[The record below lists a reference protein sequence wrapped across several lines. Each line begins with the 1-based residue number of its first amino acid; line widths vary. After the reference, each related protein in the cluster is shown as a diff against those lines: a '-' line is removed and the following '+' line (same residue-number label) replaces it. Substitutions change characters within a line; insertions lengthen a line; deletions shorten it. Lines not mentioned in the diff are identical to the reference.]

1 MYKFT
6 DSNFTPKQKRNYKI
20 LRFMFNW
27 AGWLVIA
34 CVVLPV
40 LYELLAYFVKG
51 VAYVDISIDIP
62 VFGVIVTGVILW
74 FLLRWF
80 VANRCIN
87 CFKSNALE
95 EQSETIVSDWS
106 KYGVEMTKID
116 KGGLQVMA
124 VKQLKCKKCG
134 FECQQI
140 TTRTGSTDGIGRMS
154 RDIKQGGR
162 SRLKGESYTSWW
174 RRNK

>member
-20 LRFMFNW
+20 LRLMFNW
-27 AGWLVIA
+27 AGWLAIA
-34 CVVLPV
+34 CVVLPFS
-40 LYELLAYFVKG
+40 YELLAMFVKD

-95 EQSETIVSDWS
+95 EQSEEITGNEIMILNVS
-106 KYGVEMTKID
+106 
-116 KGGLQVMA
+116 
-124 VKQLKCKKCG
+124 KQMKCKKCG
-134 FECQQI
+134 FECEQLTQ
-140 TTRTGSTDGIGRMS
+140 RTGSYEGISRMS
-154 RDIKQGGR
+154 RTIKQGGR

>member
-20 LRFMFNW
+20 LRLMFNW
-27 AGWLVIA
+27 AGWLAIA

-40 LYELLAYFVKG
+40 LYELLAMFVKD

-62 VFGVIVTGVILW
+62 VLGVIVTGVILW

-95 EQSETIVSDWS
+95 EQSEEITGNEIMILNVS
-106 KYGVEMTKID
+106 
-116 KGGLQVMA
+116 
-124 VKQLKCKKCG
+124 KQMKCKKCG
-134 FECQQI
+134 FECEQLTQ
-140 TTRTGSTDGIGRMS
+140 RTGSYEGIGRMS
-154 RDIKQGGR
+154 RTIMQGGKP
-162 SRLKGESYTSWW
+162 RLKGESYTSWW

>member
-20 LRFMFNW
+20 LRFMFNS
-27 AGWLVIA
+27 AGWLAIA

-40 LYELLAYFVKG
+40 LYELLAMFVKD

-62 VFGVIVTGVILW
+62 VLGVIVTGVILW

-154 RDIKQGGR
+154 RDIKQGGK

>member
-20 LRFMFNW
+20 LRLMFNW
-27 AGWLVIA
+27 AGWLAIA
-34 CVVLPV
+34 CVVLPFS
-40 LYELLAYFVKG
+40 YELLAMFVKD

-95 EQSETIVSDWS
+95 EQSEEITGNEIMILNVS
-106 KYGVEMTKID
+106 
-116 KGGLQVMA
+116 
-124 VKQLKCKKCG
+124 KQMKCKKCG
-134 FECQQI
+134 FECEQLTQ
-140 TTRTGSTDGIGRMS
+140 RTGSYEGIGRMS
-154 RDIKQGGR
+154 RTIKQGGR

>member
-20 LRFMFNW
+20 LRFMFNS
-27 AGWLVIA
+27 AVWLAIA
-34 CVVLPV
+34 CLVLPV
-40 LYELLAYFVKG
+40 SYELLAMFVKD
-51 VAYVDISIDIP
+51 VAYVDIYVDIP
-62 VFGVIVTGVILW
+62 VLGVIGTGVILW

-80 VANRCIN
+80 VAKRCIN

-116 KGGLQVMA
+116 KGGVQVMA

-154 RDIKQGGR
+154 RDIKQGGK

>member
-1 MYKFT
+1 M
-6 DSNFTPKQKRNYKI
+6 
-20 LRFMFNW
+20 
-27 AGWLVIA
+27 
-34 CVVLPV
+34 
-40 LYELLAYFVKG
+40 FVKD

-154 RDIKQGGR
+154 RTIKQVIHTKTEVPHMQLQA
-162 SRLKGESYTSWW
+162 SLP
-174 RRNK
+174 N

>member
-1 MYKFT
+1 
-6 DSNFTPKQKRNYKI
+6 
-20 LRFMFNW
+20 MFNS
-27 AGWLVIA
+27 AGWVVIA
-34 CVVLPV
+34 CLVLPFS
-40 LYELLAYFVKG
+40 YELLAMFVKD
-51 VAYVDISIDIP
+51 VAYVYISIDIP
-62 VFGVIVTGVILW
+62 VLGVIVTGVILW

-80 VANRCIN
+80 VAKRCIN

-95 EQSETIVSDWS
+95 EQSEKITGNEIMILSVS
-106 KYGVEMTKID
+106 
-116 KGGLQVMA
+116 
-124 VKQLKCKKCG
+124 KQLKCKKCG

-154 RDIKQGGR
+154 RDIKQGGK

>member
-6 DSNFTPKQKRNYKI
+6 DTHFTPAQRRNYTS
-20 LRFMFNW
+20 LRFLYNF
-27 AGWLVIA
+27 AGWFAVASI
-34 CVVLPV
+34 VLPFVFVSINYFMEGVFYRGISVKIPWFWIIVGALV
-40 LYELLAYFVKG
+40 LWLV
-51 VAYVDISIDIP
+51 
-62 VFGVIVTGVILW
+62 
-74 FLLRWF
+74 LRRF
-80 VANRCIN
+80 TSNRCLN
-87 CFKSNALE
+87 CFKFNALV

-124 VKQLKCKKCG
+124 VKQMKCKKCG

-154 RDIKQGGR
+154 RTIKQGGK
-162 SRLKGESYTSWW
+162 SRLKGETYTSWW

>member
-1 MYKFT
+1 
-6 DSNFTPKQKRNYKI
+6 
-20 LRFMFNW
+20 MFNW

-34 CVVLPV
+34 CVVLPFS
-40 LYELLAYFVKG
+40 YELLAMFVKD
-51 VAYVDISIDIP
+51 VAYVAISIDIP

-95 EQSETIVSDWS
+95 EQSEEITGNEIMILNVS
-106 KYGVEMTKID
+106 
-116 KGGLQVMA
+116 
-124 VKQLKCKKCG
+124 KQMKCKKCG
-134 FECQQI
+134 FECEQLTQ
-140 TTRTGSTDGIGRMS
+140 RTGSYEGISRMS
-154 RDIKQGGR
+154 RTIKQGGR

>member
-80 VANRCIN
+80 VENRCIN

-95 EQSETIVSDWS
+95 EQSEEITGNEIMILNVS
-106 KYGVEMTKID
+106 
-116 KGGLQVMA
+116 
-124 VKQLKCKKCG
+124 KQMKCKKCG
-134 FECQQI
+134 FECEQLTQ
-140 TTRTGSTDGIGRMS
+140 RTGSYEGIGRMS
-154 RDIKQGGR
+154 RTIKQGGKP
-162 SRLKGESYTSWW
+162 RLKGESYTSWW